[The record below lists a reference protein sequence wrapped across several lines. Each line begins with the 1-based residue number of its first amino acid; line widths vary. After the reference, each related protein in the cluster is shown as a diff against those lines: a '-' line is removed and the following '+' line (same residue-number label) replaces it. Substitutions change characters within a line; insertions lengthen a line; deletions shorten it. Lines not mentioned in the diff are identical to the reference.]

1 MPMYDICTTYY
12 VHTYS
17 VHSVLHMASCS
28 ILRFCR
34 PREVGLVAIA
44 MWNKHVHDYY
54 GLQPILLVRLPTHW
68 LYIVRVTLTYKTSR
82 TCSW

>member
-1 MPMYDICTTYY
+1 
-12 VHTYS
+12 
-17 VHSVLHMASCS
+17 
-28 ILRFCR
+28 
-34 PREVGLVAIA
+34 